1 MSKAII
7 IERYRHDQRAAWDAF
22 VRASKNGVFLFE
34 RGYMDYHA
42 DRFVDHSLIARSG
55 DQWIAMLPA
64 HLRDGALISH
74 GGLTFGGWI
83 VSPRL
88 RQADML
94 AIFDALSAYARAHG
108 IARLIYKPIPHIYHR
123 LPAEEDLYALQ
134 RCGARLTDRRPATV
148 LTGGAGGAPP
158 IFPKDRR
165 YEVRKA
171 EKAGVTVAETA
182 DYAAYWRVL
191 EDVLRERHDAE
202 PVHTL
207 AEIERLR
214 CAFPQHIRLYGAF
227 LDGALISGVL
237 MYISDRVART
247 QYMAS
252 SAEGRRLGA
261 LDAVLDHVV
270 RVGCPNA
277 AYIDFG
283 TSIEPKT
290 GAINHGLLAYK
301 EDFGGSTIVCDT
313 YILEW

>member
-1 MSKAII
+1 MSKTILV
-7 IERYRHDQRAAWDAF
+7 ERYHPDQRAAWDA
-22 VRASKNGVFLFE
+22 VVHASKNGTFLFE

-55 DQWIAMLPA
+55 DQWIAVLPA

-74 GGLTFGGWI
+74 SGLTFGGWI

-88 RQADML
+88 KQVDML
-94 AIFDALSAYARAHG
+94 AVFDALNTYARAHAL
-108 IARLIYKPIPHIYHR
+108 ARLIYKPIPHIYHR
-123 LPAEEDLYALQ
+123 MPAEEDLYALQ
-134 RCGARLTDRRPATV
+134 QCGAHLMDRRPSTV
-148 LTGGAGGAPP
+148 LPGRVGSAPP
-158 IFPKDRR
+158 TFPKSRR

-171 EKAGVTVAETA
+171 EKAGVIVAESE

-191 EDVLRERHDAE
+191 AEVLRERHDAE

-214 CAFPQHIRLYGAF
+214 YAFPQHIRLYSAF
-227 LDGALISGVL
+227 LEGALIAGAL
-237 MYISDRVART
+237 MYVSECVARM

-261 LDAVLDHVV
+261 LDAVIDYVV
-270 RVGCPNA
+270 RIGCPNV
-277 AYIDFG
+277 AYFDFG
-283 TSIEPKT
+283 TSIEPET
-290 GAINHGLLAYK
+290 GAINQGLLAYK

-313 YILEW
+313 YVLEW